1 MIFDQ
6 AERKM
11 QLCVSLY
18 IKQPYQLE
26 NPVINPAA
34 YFNTSKASAESTFP
48 SPFILTYGIVP
59 QDVISK
65 VIWKSSDESVV
76 SVSDQGVITII
87 ALT

>member
-1 MIFDQ
+1 MSFNRLIYLLVIYHSLNIISSINQLWNDQ

-34 YFNTSKASAESTFP
+34 YFNTSKASAESIVL
-48 SPFILTYGIVP
+48 SPFTSAIF
-59 QDVISK
+59 S
-65 VIWKSSDESVV
+65 
-76 SVSDQGVITII
+76 
-87 ALT
+87 